1 MCGVTIREYRRRMSG
16 CVFSAAASSSAAAS
30 IKAPCYIAARL
41 FCTLLHVAFMSL
53 YASGKC
59 VACLNVG

>member
-1 MCGVTIREYRRRMSG
+1 MCGVTIREDRRRMSG
-16 CVFSAAASSSAAAS
+16 WVFPGAAPSSAAAS
-30 IKAPCYIAARL
+30 IQAPSYSAARL